1 LFVQQTVV
9 PALTVRLLG
18 AKVKSS
24 MSTSV
29 APVGQVVSLGVGAC
43 EAPIRWRRGADER
56 ADRDRERHGG

>member
-9 PALTVRLLG
+9 PALTVRSAG

-29 APVGQVVSLGVGAC
+29 APVGQVRVTCRWRVRGAD
-43 EAPIRWRRGADER
+43 RWRRGADER